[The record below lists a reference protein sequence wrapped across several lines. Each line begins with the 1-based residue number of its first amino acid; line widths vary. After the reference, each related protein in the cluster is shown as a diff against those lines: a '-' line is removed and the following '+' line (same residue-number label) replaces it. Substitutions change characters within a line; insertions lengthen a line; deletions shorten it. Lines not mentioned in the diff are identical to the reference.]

1 MQITSQHS
9 LIKQFSIECRKPK
22 AKVMTTAHQN
32 EVKHPEGPMKSQS
45 KNKQSAQ
52 SAYWMMGWR

>member
-9 LIKQFSIECRKPK
+9 LMKQFSIECRKPK

-45 KNKQSAQ
+45 KNK
-52 SAYWMMGWR
+52 

>member
-32 EVKHPEGPMKSQS
+32 EVKHLKGQ
-45 KNKQSAQ
+45 
-52 SAYWMMGWR
+52 

>member
-32 EVKHPEGPMKSQS
+32 EVKHPEGPMKLKVRKSRAP
-45 KNKQSAQ
+45 KALI
-52 SAYWMMGWR
+52 G

>member
-9 LIKQFSIECRKPK
+9 LIKQFSIKCRKPK

-32 EVKHPEGPMKSQS
+32 EVKHPEGLLKSQERT
-45 KNKQSAQ
+45 SAQ
-52 SAYWMMGWR
+52 SDDWMMGWR